1 MKMKRILAALLTLV
15 LLLSGL
21 MSVGGLT
28 VFAEGE
34 EETQET
40 TGEDT
45 ASDGE
50 DGAAA
55 PFEPSVILNDPEDH
69 SLDIPVNEET
79 PVNPRPLLNS
89 VLQKKMAEDIQEV
102 LNYQPV
108 SFDIVGAFM
117 TNVDAYVGAGGLS
130 LSGNEVGQLLS
141 EGSALSERANLIGL
155 TETRDDLV
163 EIIDTGS
170 NATGYIY
177 VVDRDSLAFR
187 VEDTQ
192 GEGVA
197 NALVTVNYTDGSGQR
212 VTRAQYTTSGNLPG
226 VCAFDK
232 MKDVTY
238 VTIDV
243 EAEGFRGQMTIDK
256 RISCGDIQYWQLEA
270 GLEDDEYVRC
280 VDLGGKDI
288 FLEDTSIYLV
298 DSGSRPLPM
307 RVVITSTGTKTLPE
321 SITLKDLN
329 SGREIA
335 TFTDYT
341 SVETGSRV
349 SRMFTLSGDW
359 IKKGDLLRADD
370 NLYFDFEED
379 HQILSHVH
387 IDDAVMQPGAQD
399 QVLPLGSKDEKKVPL
414 KDIMGGTGVFNLT
427 IKAFKLP
434 VTVGFYPDGGFIILA
449 TLDIER
455 YHDDFSSLFAETWNP
470 KNRADG
476 ESIFEPFKEE
486 FWRKADRFK
495 NGHGQINDS
504 KKISGATD
512 KYWSFNLSFSLYC
525 NGIYNKKTGQFD
537 GAFGGIFDAVLSGGM
552 TQYFLVTTPIFVPFY
567 IGFDLSGNIKSS
579 ISVGFLWK
587 DFADGIN
594 AVFFSDDAMLLQ
606 RYELIVGLEFY
617 AGVGLKGA
625 CSIQVGGGGS
635 LDIAFIDWP
644 REKGETK
651 DHNRFVV
658 DSYAHVRVGG
668 SIAFF
673 NFTLYNK
680 VFGPWPLVDTDP
692 DKAAAATNTPVDLEV
707 TDFTDTDFSATEE
720 GGTLLFTN
728 GEGENAVRCYK
739 KEPAALTETP
749 VNDIQ
754 TIRAMAEDTYGD
766 SQVQIVSTKKT
777 TALFRL
783 ASVDGKATIV
793 YHKQDPVTGNFSE
806 DYYALPCFMGWDA
819 VEYDVAAATDGSNRF
834 YIGYVVANTDV
845 QDVKARSENTRVA
858 GIIVDLDN
866 DEVLSNSVECS
877 MQDWGKYYF
886 YNPRVAGS
894 GNKIAVAY
902 QKSRSYTALSD
913 SRACLFGTDLKET
926 DMGQGIIFTSGD
938 IRPGEPSFFLQERML
953 TADYRLIV
961 DGFQADGHTD
971 ANNARLRYYV
981 NVAGYEL
988 GENEHYTS
996 NWGYANGVNYAIIAG
1011 KLYFL
1016 EKYAREGD
1024 QYGFGMR
1031 FTEVENSEELVANH
1045 ENVYEFVCND
1055 DATTLCLVAAT
1066 THLDVN
1072 METGENQVK
1081 GSTIRIYSLE
1091 SINTSGVT
1099 NAAKLHG
1106 PYDIFLEDYEIGT
1119 FSAVFNRN
1127 TCQSKGLS
1135 LVYNDFPE
1143 AELLSN
1149 GKVAISADLYQW
1161 KQNLARGM
1169 VATALEPEDLFQYY
1183 DEYPI
1188 PILVSYRNI
1197 GYAIE
1202 GPIAFTF
1209 KDESG
1214 YELHEL
1220 YQSPQGD
1227 WYDVGTQ
1234 VVHNPG
1240 ATYLGDTMTFELY
1253 VARSPWW
1260 EANQV
1265 HEINV
1270 EVAPDYRGDAPVS
1283 LTSPVFDNKL
1293 TLEGEQIVLGE
1304 HHYADLS
1311 ITNIGGVQRP
1321 MNYIEV
1327 EAFYQDGT
1335 KGSEISYIDL
1345 HTVMTDPDK
1354 DHYSVLFDLQPYWDR
1369 ADKDGIL
1376 GVRFKLLDE
1385 NKEPLTGETVTM
1397 APKSLLES
1405 MVGIPADTADVNTGS
1420 GVRALIF
1427 LLAGLAG
1434 MAGIAM
1440 ILVRTG
1446 KKKTA
1451 CR

>member
-1 MKMKRILAALLTLV
+1 MKRIIAALLVLV
-15 LLLSGL
+15 LLFGSL
-21 MSVGGLT
+21 MSVGSLT
-28 VFAEGE
+28 VYADGEETTQAAE
-34 EETQET
+34 EET
-40 TGEDT
+40 DT
-45 ASDGE
+45 DGE
-50 DGAAA
+50 DGAIA
-55 PFEPSVILNDPEDH
+55 PFEPSVILNDQEDH
-69 SLDIPVNEET
+69 SQDTPVNEDI
-79 PVNPRPLLNS
+79 PVNPRPLLSSYMSQMMEEN
-89 VLQKKMAEDIQEV
+89 IQEA
-102 LNYQPV
+102 LTYQPT

-117 TNVDAYVGAGGLS
+117 KNVDAYVEAGGLS
-130 LSGNEVGQLLS
+130 RSGNEVGQLLS
-141 EGSALSERANLIGL
+141 EGSALSERAYLIGL
-155 TETRDDLV
+155 SETRDDLV

-170 NATGYIY
+170 NAAGYIY

-187 VEDTQ
+187 VEDIQ

-197 NALVTVNYTDGSGQR
+197 NALVTLNYTDGSGQR
-212 VTRAQYTTSGNLPG
+212 VTRSQYTTSGDLPG
-226 VCAFDK
+226 VCAFDN
-232 MKDVTY
+232 MRDVTY

-243 EAEGFRGQMTIDK
+243 EAAGFRGQMTIDK

-270 GLEDDEYVRC
+270 GYEDDEYVRC

-307 RVVITSTGTKTLPE
+307 RVVITSTGTKPLPE

-341 SVETGSRV
+341 SVETGSRI

-359 IKKGDLLRADD
+359 IKKGNLLRKDD
-370 NLYFDFEED
+370 NLYFDFAED
-379 HQILSHVH
+379 HQILSHIH
-387 IDDAVMQPGAQD
+387 IDDALMQPGTAN
-399 QVLPLGSKDEKKVPL
+399 QVLPLGNPGEDKKVPL
-414 KDIMGGTGVFNLT
+414 TEVMGGNGVTNLT

-434 VTVGFYPDGGFIILA
+434 VTVGYLPDGGFIIVA
-449 TLDIER
+449 TIDIDKFHESF
-455 YHDDFSSLFAETWNP
+455 DSLFAESWNP
-470 KNRADG
+470 KTRADG
-476 ESIFEPFKEE
+476 ESILEPFKQE

-495 NGHGQINDS
+495 DGTGKMNDS
-504 KKISGATD
+504 KRISAATD
-512 KYWSFNLSFSLYC
+512 KYWSFNVAFSLYC
-525 NGIYNKKTGQFD
+525 SGVYNKTTKQFD
-537 GAFGGIFDAVLSGGM
+537 GSFGGIFDATLDGGL
-552 TQYFLVTTPIFVPFY
+552 TQYFLVSTPIVIPFY
-567 IGFDLSGNIKSS
+567 LGFDISGSLKSS
-579 ISVGFLWK
+579 LKASFLWK
-587 DFADGIN
+587 DFADGIS
-594 AVFFSDDAMLLQ
+594 AVFFSEDASLTQ
-606 RYELIVGLEFY
+606 RTELVAGLEFY
-617 AGVGLKGA
+617 LGVGLKGA
-625 CSIQVGGGGS
+625 CSLEVGGGGS
-635 LDIAFIDWP
+635 MDFAVVNPPRKEAENVDHDRFLIDS
-644 REKGETK
+644 
-651 DHNRFVV
+651 F
-658 DSYAHVRVGG
+658 AHVRVGG

-673 NFTLYNK
+673 NFTIYNK
-680 VFGPWPLVDTDP
+680 TFGPWRLVDTDP
-692 DKAAAATNTPVDLEV
+692 DKAAAAEHTPVDLEA

-739 KEPAALTETP
+739 KETAALTETP
-749 VNDIQ
+749 INDIQ

-766 SQVQIVSTKKT
+766 GQVQIVSTKKT
-777 TALFRL
+777 TALFRI

-806 DYYALPCFMGWDA
+806 DYYALPSFMGWDV
-819 VEYDVAAATDGSNRF
+819 VEYNVAAATDDHNYF
-834 YIGYVVANTDV
+834 YAGYVVADTGI

-866 DEVLSNSVECS
+866 DEVRVNSVECS

-913 SRACLFGTDLKET
+913 SRACLFGTDSKET

-938 IRPGEPSFFLQERML
+938 IRPGEPSFFLQERGL
-953 TADYRLIV
+953 TADSKLII

-981 NVAGYEL
+981 DVAGYEL

-1024 QYGFGMR
+1024 EYGFGMR
-1031 FTEVENSEELVANH
+1031 FAEVENSEELVVNH

-1066 THLDVN
+1066 SHLDVD
-1072 METGENQVK
+1072 METGDNRVS

-1106 PYDIFLEDYEIGT
+1106 PYDIFLEDTEIGSFT
-1119 FSAVFNRN
+1119 AVFNRN

-1135 LVYNDFPE
+1135 VVYNDFPE
-1143 AELLSN
+1143 QELLSN
-1149 GKVAISADLYQW
+1149 GKVAISANLYQW
-1161 KQNLARGM
+1161 KQNLGRGM
-1169 VATALEPEDLFQYY
+1169 VATGVEPEELFHYY

-1188 PILVSYRNI
+1188 PILISYENI

-1209 KDESG
+1209 KDEIG

-1220 YQSPQGD
+1220 YQSPQGE
-1227 WYDVGTQ
+1227 WYDMGTQ

-1240 ATYLGDTMTFELY
+1240 ATYLGDIMTFELY
-1253 VARSPWW
+1253 IAKSPWW

-1265 HEINV
+1265 HEIYV
-1270 EVAPDYRGDAPVS
+1270 EVAPEYRGDAPVS
-1283 LTSPVFDNKL
+1283 LTVPLFDNKL
-1293 TLEGEQIVLGE
+1293 TLQGEQIVLGE

-1311 ITNIGGVQRP
+1311 ITNIGGVKRP
-1321 MNYIEV
+1321 LNYIEV
-1327 EAFYQDGT
+1327 ETFYQDET
-1335 KGSEISYIDL
+1335 KGVDISYIDL
-1345 HTVMTDPDK
+1345 HTVMTDPDA
-1354 DHYSVLFDLQPYWDR
+1354 DHYSLRYDLQPYWDR
-1369 ADKDGIL
+1369 AEKEGIL

-1405 MVGIPADTADVNTGS
+1405 MVGTPADTADVNAGRST
-1420 GVRALIF
+1420 LWIF
-1427 LLAGLAG
+1427 FVAFGLAG
-1434 MAGIAM
+1434 FAAIAM
-1440 ILVRTG
+1440 IFIRSG
-1446 KKKTA
+1446 KKKEEY
-1451 CR
+1451 R